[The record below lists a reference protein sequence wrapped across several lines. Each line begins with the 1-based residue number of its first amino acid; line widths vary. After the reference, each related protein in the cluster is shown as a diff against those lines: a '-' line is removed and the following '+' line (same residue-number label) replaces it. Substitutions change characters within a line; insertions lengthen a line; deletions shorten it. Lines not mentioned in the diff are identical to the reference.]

1 MGILDDAAAPS
12 RILVVEDS
20 RSIARELQRSIEES
34 FPVRV
39 EVASS
44 YAEAKASL
52 AAGIDDLFMA
62 ILDLTLADAPNGE
75 VVDLFRSRDVPSLI
89 FSSDF
94 SPGTRKRMFAKG
106 VIDYVVKDG
115 QAVANVLDYV
125 RRLRRN
131 REVRVLVVDDSP
143 SSRALLRSLLL
154 RQMFQVVEASDGRAA
169 LETLRADDGIG
180 LVLVDYLLD
189 GDMDGVAL
197 VKSIRSGFSREAL
210 PVIGISSSR
219 EPLLTARFL
228 KLGASDFLTK
238 PFEAEEFHC
247 RVDRCVEMAEV
258 VRHLERANRVKN
270 QFLGMAVHDLRSP
283 INGINGLSEMLL
295 ESVYGELTA
304 EQREVI
310 EFIHSA
316 NRQMNSLVSDLLD
329 ISAIEAGQLRLE
341 LGEESLAEV
350 AAQAIHFHSLAAKAK
365 SIAIL
370 PLEGDAPRFAFD
382 ARRVGQVLDNL
393 LSNAIKFSPVGT
405 TIRVTLAVEDGRA
418 VVSVIDQGQGIP
430 PGEVDLLFQSFRRT
444 SVRPTAGEG
453 STGLGLAIVRKIVEA
468 HGGTIGVESEFGHG
482 ATFRFSLPMG

>member
-1 MGILDDAAAPS
+1 MDTFDDAAAPS

-20 RSIARELQRSIEES
+20 QPLAQELQRSIEAA

-39 EVASS
+39 EAASS
-44 YAEAKASL
+44 YAEAEACL
-52 AAGIDDLFMA
+52 DRGGDDLFLA
-62 ILDLTLADAPNGE
+62 VLNLTLGDAPDGE
-75 VVDLFRSRDVPSLI
+75 VVDLFRARGVPSLI

-94 SPGTRKRMFAKG
+94 TPASRRRMSAKG
-106 VIDYVVKDG
+106 VVDYVVKDG
-115 QAVANVLDYV
+115 QAVGNVVDYI

-131 REVRVLVVDDSP
+131 RGIRVLVVEDSA
-143 SSRALLRSLLL
+143 SFRALLRSLLL
-154 RQMFQVVEASDGRAA
+154 RQMFQVVEAVDGRTA
-169 LETLRADDGIG
+169 LDVLRTDGGIG
-180 LVLVDYLLD
+180 LVIVDYLLD
-189 GDMDGVAL
+189 GLDGVSL
-197 VKSIRSGFSREAL
+197 VKAIRAGYSRNSL

-219 EPLLTARFL
+219 EPQLSVRFI
-228 KLGASDFLTK
+228 KHGANDFLPK

-258 VRHLERANRVKN
+258 VRQLERANRIKN

-295 ESVYGELTA
+295 DNVYGELAT

-316 NRQMNSLVSDLLD
+316 NLQMNTLVSDLLD
-329 ISAIEAGQLRLE
+329 ISVIEAGQLRLE
-341 LGEESLAEV
+341 LREASLAEV

-365 SIAIL
+365 SITIH

-405 TIRVTLAVEDGRA
+405 AVRVTLEAADGRA

-430 PGEVDLLFQSFRRT
+430 PGEADLLFQSFRRT

-453 STGLGLAIVRKIVEA
+453 STGLGLAIVPKIVEA

-482 ATFRFSLPMG
+482 AIFRFSLP